1 MSKGKRNVAFGNDED
16 LEIEYV
22 SKEST
27 AHDNNAQA
35 SREVVI
41 DSLETQNMRASSRQ
55 EAITGE
61 LNDLARESPE
71 TVAAIIK
78 SMFRGDN

>member
-16 LEIEYV
+16 FEIEYV

-27 AHDNNAQA
+27 
-35 SREVVI
+35 SRDKDPQLREIII
-41 DSLETQNMRASSRQ
+41 DSADMRGSTRK
-55 EAITGE
+55 EALQGE
-61 LNDLARESPE
+61 LNDFAKESPE

-78 SMFRGDN
+78 SMFREND